1 MSQIIIDA
9 LVNRIKAVPPQMTID
24 QVPLPLREQVQAIL
38 DGDSNG

>member
-1 MSQIIIDA
+1 MNVIFLDALAKRIDA
-9 LVNRIKAVPPQMTID
+9 RQMTID

>member
-1 MSQIIIDA
+1 MNVIFLDA
-9 LVNRIKAVPPQMTID
+9 LAKRIGTRQMTID